1 MDTIRT
7 NASLSTSTRTPSF
20 FRRLALATAAL
31 AALVVT
37 PVLLTAPAYAA
48 PKREVASATAP
59 AQDTAATSESGVV
72 NLNSATE
79 AELMLLPGV
88 GPSKAAAVLAFRKK
102 YGAFKKVDD
111 LSKVKGF
118 SYKTLKKLKPY
129 LALSGATTYKGKAKK
144 TGAHGGDDG
153 AQVPAA
159 AANEP

>member
-1 MDTIRT
+1 MDTNRT
-7 NASLSTSTRTPSF
+7 NASIATRTPSF

-48 PKREVASATAP
+48 PKREVATATAP
-59 AQDTAATSESGVV
+59 AHDDAASESGVV
-72 NLNSATE
+72 NLNAASE

-88 GPSKAAAVLAFRKK
+88 GPSKAAAIVAFRKK
-102 YGAFKKVDD
+102 YGAFKKVED

-144 TGAHGGDDG
+144 SAGHGDDG
-153 AQVPAA
+153 AALPTQTAS
-159 AANEP
+159 EP

>member
-1 MDTIRT
+1 
-7 NASLSTSTRTPSF
+7 
-20 FRRLALATAAL
+20 
-31 AALVVT
+31 
-37 PVLLTAPAYAA
+37 
-48 PKREVASATAP
+48 
-59 AQDTAATSESGVV
+59 VV

-102 YGAFKKVDD
+102 YGAFKKVED

-153 AQVPAA
+153 ASVPAA